1 MKICLLLPTVFF
13 IFSACTADADLSQI
27 TELESIVNT
36 EKIFDGEPDWAIKQK
51 ELNNAVKLYESIDNK
66 HLISD
71 ETFKGISIYY
81 LYIGKEE
88 LSKPLLNQ
96 YLEKH
101 PQDGEAVFYR
111 GFLERN
117 ENKQTFCEAFR
128 KALKLGYKPGPA
140 IMFTWNIGRNE
151 CQ

>member
-1 MKICLLLPTVFF
+1 MKICLLIPTIFL

-27 TELESIVNT
+27 TELESMVNT

-66 HLISD
+66 HLIPD

-81 LYIGKEE
+81 FYTGKGK
-88 LSKPLLNQ
+88 LSKPMLDQ

-101 PQDGEAVFYR
+101 PQDGEAIFYR
-111 GFLERN
+111 GVIERH
-117 ENKQTFCEAFR
+117 ENKQKFCEAFR
-128 KALKLGYKPGPA
+128 KALKLGYKPGPVV
-140 IMFTWNIGRNE
+140 MFTMNIGKNE